1 MLSTLYLLRFNNYY
15 NRILKRYD
23 SIAEYEPY
31 VLGNPIEGIN
41 FIPNDGIHAKQVIN
55 WNSEIPDY
63 LLVVQN
69 NNIIS
74 RWFVIESRR
83 TLAGQFEL
91 ELFRDCLADYLENIQ
106 QAPVFVEKGILRD
119 SDLGIFNS
127 ENMSYNQIK
136 REDIFLQDKTGVGWI
151 VGYMSRK
158 DPTAD
163 NATASSAAD
172 RTVYIPAKTADNTSD
187 FKTIAD
193 SKTWGWFNKSQSL
206 LRHATLYLSTY
217 RRNNLLWWK
226 YNVGWRPG
234 VGGEPIN
241 LSLGTESGFQLPDK
255 YLWMRHGGLFVG
267 ANNGY
272 FVEGLNILQNALIEG
287 TDITTTAFNNMVA
300 TSYGL
305 LADESTIPSVGSKY
319 YFADLGEYYQVTA
332 VNRGYDKFGEWQDL
346 VAGTDLHSV
355 ASNAMIKAKQN
366 HLTEL
371 SGYWQ
376 NLLYTDDEL
385 KQLQY
390 GIRVSTS
397 SVSVTLEKVP
407 TEVIG
412 FTIDSSADRRHLSD
426 APYDMFCIP
435 YGSNFQIRKT
445 GAWRRPMSPTVA
457 FDIAQQIAT
466 KFMSSS
472 NKFVYD
478 IQLLP
483 YCPLLEYADI
493 RYNSTYKRN
502 EILIDNLIEGTDYRM
517 IGTGTVEGGV
527 FTPDV
532 STSSNFESIIF
543 YCSSSSFGTR
553 INITDPSKLTDTKI
567 RSEVEL
573 YRLTSP
579 NYNGVFEFNAAK
591 NGGLSQINIR
601 CTYKPYQPYIY
612 LAPEYG
618 QLYGQTFTKES
629 RGLICGGDYS
639 MPVATDA
646 WEAYQLENKNY
657 QNIFNRQIENMEV
670 KNDVQRTQEL
680 YSMVTGLGKGI
691 TSGAM
696 SGASKG
702 GVWGAIG
709 GAAIGGA
716 MSGAAGALDMQLS
729 ERLRHEALDYTT
741 DLYGYN
747 LQNIQA
753 LPYGLARTSAFD
765 INNKIFPSLEYY
777 CASDDEIQALTDKIR
792 NNGMTI
798 MRIGYLS
805 DFSLYKPDKFSI
817 QHEDKNYVYVKGKI
831 IRLDGIADDFHVANV
846 ISGELNKGVF
856 I

>member
-31 VLGNPIEGIN
+31 ILGNPIEGIN

-106 QAPVFVEKGILRD
+106 QAPIFVEKGMLLDTD
-119 SDLGIFNS
+119 SGIFNS
-127 ENMSYNQIK
+127 ENMTYNQIK
-136 REDIFLQDKTGVGWI
+136 KADTLLKDKTGVGWI

-163 NATASSAAD
+163 DSTTSSAVD
-172 RTVYIPAKTADNTSD
+172 RTVFIPAKTANNTSD

-193 SKTWGWFNKSQSL
+193 SKTWGWFNTSKSV
-206 LRHATLYLSTY
+206 LRHATLYVPTY
-217 RRNNLLWWK
+217 RRNNLVWWK
-226 YNVGWRPG
+226 NNVGFRPK
-234 VGGEPIN
+234 EPVVNDVEFTTEEFSNFPAKYIYMTKAGFDN
-241 LSLGTESGFQLPDK
+241 L
-255 YLWMRHGGLFVG
+255 
-267 ANNGY
+267 GY
-272 FVEGLNILQNALIEG
+272 FQQGINILGNSLAQFSDVSLES
-287 TDITTTAFNNMVA
+287 FNNTVA
-300 TSYGL
+300 TSYEL
-305 LADESTIPSVGSKY
+305 LTDDSTVPSVGSKY

-346 VAGTDLHSV
+346 VANTPLHDI
-355 ASNAMIKAKQN
+355 ASNALIRAKQLN
-366 HLTEL
+366 LTNLTMYWKNLFTYSDADLKEL
-371 SGYWQ
+371 
-376 NLLYTDDEL
+376 E
-385 KQLQY
+385 Y
-390 GIRVSTS
+390 GIRISTYS
-397 SVSVTLEKVP
+397 ISVTLEKVP
-407 TEVIG
+407 VEVIG
-412 FTIDSSADRRHLSD
+412 FTMDSSADRRHLSD

-435 YGSNFQIRKT
+435 YGTNFQIRKT

-466 KFMSSS
+466 KFMSNT

-493 RYNSTYKRN
+493 RYNSTHKRN
-502 EILIDNLIEGTDYRM
+502 EIIIDNLIEGTDYRM
-517 IGTGTVEGGV
+517 IGTGSVNGGV

-591 NGGLSQINIR
+591 NGGISAINVR

-618 QLYGQTFTKES
+618 RLYGQTFTKES

-670 KNDVQRTQEL
+670 KNDVQRTQEM
-680 YSMVTGLGKGI
+680 YGMITGLGKGI
-691 TSGAM
+691 ISGAM
-696 SGASKG
+696 AGASKG
-702 GVWGAIG
+702 GVWGAVG
-709 GAAIGGA
+709 GAAVGGIT
-716 MSGAAGALDMQLS
+716 SGLAGALDIQLS
-729 ERLRHEALDYTT
+729 ERLRHEAMDYTT

-777 CASDDEIQALTDKIR
+777 CASDEEIRALTEKIK

-805 DFSLYKPDKFSI
+805 DFSTYKPEIFSI
-817 QHEDKNYVYVKGKI
+817 THQDTKYVYVKGKI
-831 IRLDGIADDFHVANV
+831 IRLDNIADDFHVANV